1 MVHQLNKDNSESLFT
16 PFINKIKTRK
26 INSIETQQQSSSDSN
41 ENVYKDK
48 IMKNSNIKNKLK
60 IIKFP

>member
-26 INSIETQQQSSSDSN
+26 INSIETQHQSSSDSN

-48 IMKNSNIKNKLK
+48 ILKNSNIKNKLK